1 MRDHCLSSISTF
13 SNVEPLDT
21 YSGTPVGSQH
31 FSICKREIT
40 MIIETSRHAPALFV
54 ATQPGKP
61 KHDLFLTHTKC
72 FLCLNLT
79 VYTALSQHEIVST
92 YQWGSAK
99 MDNANI
105 YYGNWVAKY
114 C

>member
-1 MRDHCLSSISTF
+1 MF
-13 SNVEPLDT
+13 FVPEPN
-21 YSGTPVGSQH
+21 Q
-31 FSICKREIT
+31 
-40 MIIETSRHAPALFV
+40 
-54 ATQPGKP
+54 
-61 KHDLFLTHTKC
+61 
-72 FLCLNLT
+72 T

-92 YQWGSAK
+92 YQWGSAE